1 MTTPNHGRA
10 ECPAPHSIAITSL
23 SASRLLQCS
32 ACRSPDHYG
41 YNYHVALVNMP
52 INIPNMNA
60 Y

>member
-1 MTTPNHGRA
+1 MPAPNHDRA
-10 ECPAPHSIAITSL
+10 ECPAPLSIAITSR
-23 SASRLLQCS
+23 SASRLLQRG